1 MHFLMSHASPQL
13 RNFAKRPIACEANGN
28 KSANTKAPDAFRVCK
43 KLRPRLAKLMGN
55 VGYRALLSRSLAL
68 ASAGVPWLRM
78 VHMKSDG
85 ALGGL
90 GALPAQ
96 LGLDKFF

>member
-1 MHFLMSHASPQL
+1 M
-13 RNFAKRPIACEANGN
+13 RNFAKRLSVCEVNGN
-28 KSANTKAPDAFRVCK
+28 KSAKIKGPDDFSVCK
-43 KLRPRLAKLMGN
+43 MLRSQLATLMGN
-55 VGYRALLSRSLAL
+55 GGYRALLSRFLAL